1 MLDLNEY
8 IIEFRK
14 LKEEFNNLYKYFR
27 LEEKEK
33 ELLDIDNKVSE
44 NNFWDDNKKAEIILK
59 KQKRLMENISRFKA
73 LKEKVKGT
81 EEYLEIL
88 KTEFDEEIFKI
99 LSKEFKELQNEM

>member
-59 KQKRLMENISRFKA
+59 KQKRLMENISRFKS
-73 LKEKVKGT
+73 LKEKVKET
-81 EEYLEIL
+81 EEYQKNL
-88 KTEFDEEIFKI
+88 KSYKMKWKKYQI
-99 LSKEFKELQNEM
+99 

>member
-59 KQKRLMENISRFKA
+59 KQKR
-73 LKEKVKGT
+73 
-81 EEYLEIL
+81 
-88 KTEFDEEIFKI
+88 
-99 LSKEFKELQNEM
+99 